1 MLRNQLDLL
10 IYAPPQFTNDFK
22 SHSLY
27 HTYIK
32 LNDNT
37 KIEIETQDQGEGKY
51 KYATLTE

>member
-1 MLRNQLDLL
+1 MPHLNLQMILH
-10 IYAPPQFTNDFK
+10 
-22 SHSLY
+22 HSLY

-32 LNDNT
+32 FNDNI